1 MADVRFIDATRVF
14 HGAWRPAVDDVSIDV
29 RDGELLVLTGPSG
42 SGKSTLLRML
52 AGLEPVDRGT
62 VLIGGKDVGR
72 TAPDKRGV
80 SMIFQGF
87 ALFPH
92 QTIRENIA
100 LPLTMRKSSVKSA
113 AARVQQVAEL
123 CGVADHLNA
132 KPDTVGYDV
141 RQRTTMA
148 RAIVRRPD
156 VVCLDEPLA
165 GSGTPLMMRGRSPIA
180 ALQRELGITTL
191 YATCSSVDAWQIA
204 DRIAV
209 LDNGRLQQLG
219 TPAEVFTTPATIAVA
234 QFLGEPGMNLLP
246 APITAGTA
254 HLSAFTVVLTPTQSA
269 ALTTP
274 RVVIGIRPEDLTI
287 GSGAEGAEG
296 IRATVVLVRDTGRDY
311 LVTARTVVAG
321 EESDL
326 VVRHSEGPV
335 PAKGER
341 VVLAVRPGAS
351 LHLFDAGSG
360 VRLPE

>member
-1 MADVRFIDATRVF
+1 VADVRFIDATRVF
-14 HGAWRPAVDDVSIDV
+14 HGAWRPAVDGVDLDV

-52 AGLEPVDRGT
+52 AGLEPVNSGS
-62 VLIGGKDVGR
+62 VLIGGKDMGR

-87 ALFPH
+87 ALFPN

-100 LPLTMRKSSVKSA
+100 LPLTMRRSSAKSA

-123 CGVADHLNA
+123 CGVAEYLNF
-132 KPDTVGYDV
+132 KPDAVGYDV

-191 YATCSSVDAWQIA
+191 YATCSSVDAWSIA

-209 LDNGRLQQLG
+209 LDSGRVQQLG
-219 TPAEVFTTPATIAVA
+219 TPAEVFAAPATIAVA
-234 QFLGEPGMNLLP
+234 QFLGEPGMNL
-246 APITAGTA
+246 ATAVVVDGVARLGGLAVPLTA
-254 HLSAFTVVLTPTQSA
+254 AQGA
-269 ALTTP
+269 ALTGA
-274 RVVIGIRPEDLTI
+274 RVVVGIRPEDLTV
-287 GSGAEGAEG
+287 GADSAEG
-296 IRATVVLVRDTGRDY
+296 IRATAVLVRDTGRDY
-311 LVTARTVVAG
+311 LVTARTVVDG

-326 VVRHSEGPV
+326 VVRHSGGPV
-335 PAKGER
+335 PAKGES
-341 VVLAVRPGAS
+341 VVLGVRAGAA
-351 LHLFDAGSG
+351 LHLFDAASG
-360 VRLPE
+360 VRLPD

>member
-1 MADVRFIDATRVF
+1 VADVRFIDATRVF
-14 HGAWRPAVDDVSIDV
+14 HGAWRPAVDGVTFDV

-52 AGLEPVDRGT
+52 AGLEPVDRGSL
-62 VLIGGKDVGR
+62 LIGGKDVAR

-87 ALFPH
+87 ALFPN

-100 LPLTMRKSSVKSA
+100 LPLTMRRSSVKSA

-123 CGVADHLNA
+123 CGVAEHLNA
-132 KPDTVGYDV
+132 KPDAVGYDV
-141 RQRTTMA
+141 RQRSTMA

-191 YATCSSVDAWQIA
+191 YATCSSVDAWSIA

-209 LDNGRLQQLG
+209 LDSGRVQQIG
-219 TPAEVFTTPATIAVA
+219 TPAEVFAAPATIAVA
-234 QFLGEPGMNLLP
+234 QFLGEPGMNLAAAAVSDGVARLGGL
-246 APITAGTA
+246 AVALNA
-254 HLSAFTVVLTPTQSA
+254 AQKA
-269 ALTTP
+269 ALTGP
-274 RVVIGIRPEDLTI
+274 RVVVGIRPEDLTI
-287 GSGAEGAEG
+287 GSESDG
-296 IRATVVLVRDTGRDY
+296 IRATAVLVRDTGRDY
-311 LVTARTVVAG
+311 LVTARTMADG

-326 VVRHSEGPV
+326 VVRHASGPV
-335 PAKGER
+335 PAKGES
-341 VVLAVRPGAS
+341 VVLGVRPGAA

-360 VRLPE
+360 ARLPD

>member
-1 MADVRFIDATRVF
+1 MADVRFLDATRVF
-14 HGAWRPAVDDVSIDV
+14 HGAWRPAVDGVDIDV

-52 AGLEPVDRGT
+52 AGLEPMDRGT

-87 ALFPH
+87 ALFPN

-100 LPLTMRKSSVKSA
+100 LPLTMRKNSVKSA

-123 CGVADHLNA
+123 CGVADHLNS
-132 KPDTVGYDV
+132 KPDAVGYDV

-165 GSGTPLMMRGRSPIA
+165 GSGVPLMMRGRSPIA

-191 YATCSSVDAWQIA
+191 YATCSSVDAWSIA

-209 LDNGRLQQLG
+209 LDSGRVQQVG
-219 TPAEVFTTPATIAVA
+219 TPSEVFSRPATIAVA
-234 QFLGEPGMNLLP
+234 QFLGEPGMNL
-246 APITAGTA
+246 ATAVAADGVA
-254 HLSAFTVVLTPTQSA
+254 RLGGLAVALTSTQSS
-269 ALTTP
+269 ALTGN
-274 RVVIGIRPEDLTI
+274 RVVIGVRPEDLSI
-287 GSGAEGAEG
+287 GAEAEG
-296 IRATVVLVRDTGRDY
+296 IRATAVLVRDTGRDY
-311 LVTARTVVAG
+311 LVTARTVVDG

-326 VVRHSEGPV
+326 VIRHANGPV
-335 PAKGER
+335 PVKGES
-341 VVLAVRPGAS
+341 VVLGVRAGAA
-351 LHLFDAGSG
+351 LHLFDAGNG
-360 VRLPE
+360 ARLPD

>member
-1 MADVRFIDATRVF
+1 MADVRFLDATRVF
-14 HGAWRPAVDDVSIDV
+14 HGAWRPAVDGVSMDV

-52 AGLEPVDRGT
+52 AGLEPMDRGS

-72 TAPDKRGV
+72 AAPDKRGV

-87 ALFPH
+87 ALFPN

-100 LPLTMRKSSVKSA
+100 LPLTMRKNSAKSA

-123 CGVADHLNA
+123 CGVADHLNS
-132 KPDTVGYDV
+132 KPDSVGYDV

-165 GSGTPLMMRGRSPIA
+165 GSGVPLMMRGRSPIA

-191 YATCSSVDAWQIA
+191 YATCSSVDAWSIA

-209 LDNGRLQQLG
+209 LDSGRVQQVG
-219 TPAEVFTTPATIAVA
+219 TPTEVFSKPATIAVA
-234 QFLGEPGMNLLP
+234 QFLGEPGMNLV
-246 APITAGTA
+246 TAVAADGVVRLGGLA
-254 HLSAFTVVLTPTQSA
+254 VGLSSTQSS
-269 ALTTP
+269 ALTGS
-274 RVVIGIRPEDLTI
+274 RVVIGIRPEDLSI
-287 GSGAEGAEG
+287 GAEAEG
-296 IRATVVLVRDTGRDY
+296 VRATAVLVRDTGRDY
-311 LVTARTVVAG
+311 LVTARAVVDG

-326 VVRHSEGPV
+326 VIRHGGGPV
-335 PAKGER
+335 PAKGES
-341 VVLAVRPGAS
+341 VVLGVRAGAA

-360 VRLPE
+360 ARLPD

>member
-1 MADVRFIDATRVF
+1 MADVRFLDATRVF
-14 HGAWRPAVDDVSIDV
+14 HGAWRPAVDGVSIDV

-52 AGLEPVDRGT
+52 AGLEPIDRGS

-87 ALFPH
+87 ALFPN

-100 LPLTMRKSSVKSA
+100 LPLTMRKNSAKSA

-123 CGVADHLNA
+123 CGVADHLNS
-132 KPDTVGYDV
+132 KPDAVGYDV

-165 GSGTPLMMRGRSPIA
+165 GSGVPLMMRGRSPIA

-191 YATCSSVDAWQIA
+191 YATCSSVDAWSIA

-209 LDNGRLQQLG
+209 LDSGRVQQVG
-219 TPAEVFTTPATIAVA
+219 RPAEVFGRPETIAVA
-234 QFLGEPGMNLLP
+234 QFLGEPGMNLV
-246 APITAGTA
+246 TAVAQDGVA
-254 HLSAFTVVLTPTQSA
+254 RLGGLAVALSPPQAS
-269 ALTTP
+269 ALTGS
-274 RVVIGIRPEDLTI
+274 RVVIGIRPEDLSI
-287 GSGAEGAEG
+287 GAGADG
-296 IRATVVLVRDTGRDY
+296 IRATAVLVRDTGRDY
-311 LVTARTVVAG
+311 LVTARTVVGG
-321 EESDL
+321 EEND
-326 VVRHSEGPV
+326 VVIRHAAGPV
-335 PAKGER
+335 PAKGEG
-341 VVLAVRPGAS
+341 VMLGVRAGAA

-360 VRLPE
+360 VRLPD